1 MDNNILKHKI
11 RFDVSNYGL
20 KFSSLIKP
28 WLLYF
33 WSSNNNSTKG
43 WFSNNVRLKLPFLT
57 HLPPIITLCHVSSRE
72 PSCVYYQSLV
82 QTGSIPAG
90 NYMFKVNNRN
100 TRTKCEICS
109 KLTIKV
115 PERHQASFWCLYCWL
130 WTYFTP
136 YSSVS
141 TVNFEQVNAG
151 WDHLRQGLIYAI
163 ISLIIEKY
171 FIEIFFTVNSQT
183 LIKYHPPP

>member
-33 WSSNNNSTKG
+33 CSSNNNSTKG

-57 HLPPIITLCHVSSRE
+57 HLPPIITLCHVCSRE
-72 PSCVYYQSLV
+72 FSCVYYQSLV

-115 PERHQASFWCLYCWL
+115 PEKR
-130 WTYFTP
+130 
-136 YSSVS
+136 VS
-141 TVNFEQVNAG
+141 TVNFEQV
-151 WDHLRQGLIYAI
+151 
-163 ISLIIEKY
+163 K
-171 FIEIFFTVNSQT
+171 IFQFAKFRKNGTKHDKQN
-183 LIKYHPPP
+183 LIKPLTMTFKVINS